1 MQGDTHIVDGF
12 LYETVDEQRCKCLT
26 CSKVIYKL
34 LQRAHSN
41 SHSSSKVTQDQPVKP
56 AVKAVKKFSL
66 QPDLVISDKP
76 AISISDK
83 PGFANPSNPIDLP
96 DSTPLPQHSE
106 PTPAIEPSES
116 IKPAEVAKNTE
127 ETKNAVRREIA
138 EVTLPTNLIEFNLP
152 QKNKNL
158 FSAPVPIK
166 RVNNRGSFL
175 ACLKK
180 SQKIRGYL
188 QKSIN
193 SFNRSLFVIYLKHF
207 RIWKKRIL

>member
-1 MQGDTHIVDGF
+1 MDGF

-41 SHSSSKVTQDQPVKP
+41 SHSSAKVAQDQPVKP
-56 AVKAVKKFSL
+56 VVKAVKKFSL
-66 QPDLVISDKP
+66 QPDLVIPEKP
-76 AISISDK
+76 AL
-83 PGFANPSNPIDLP
+83 ANPP
-96 DSTPLPQHSE
+96 DSIELLDSTSLPQQSE
-106 PTPAIEPSES
+106 PNLAIEPIEA
-116 IKPAEVAKNTE
+116 IKPTEVMRNTE
-127 ETKNAVRREIA
+127 ENKIVECGKINEQN
-138 EVTLPTNLIEFNLP
+138 LSNSLIEFNLP
-152 QKNKNL
+152 QKNKNV
-158 FSAPVPIK
+158 FSAPVPVK
-166 RVNNRGSFL
+166 KVNNRGSFL